1 MNFFQFYE
9 IPVSFTLDENA
20 LKKKY
25 YALSRQY
32 HPDFHTHENETEQEH
47 ILEMSTLN
55 TRAYKTLSDFDER
68 VKYILELKG
77 LLKESE
83 KQEIPNAFLM
93 EMMDINESVMD
104 LQMDFDLEKYKQTSN
119 EVREMQNNLFAEVK
133 PFLETY
139 NDATFVEDDLK
150 KIKDFYLKKRYILR
164 LEKNLSIFAPL

>member
-9 IPVSFTLDENA
+9 IPVSFTLDEKV
-20 LKKKY
+20 LKQKY

-32 HPDFHTHENETEQEH
+32 HPDFHTHENEAEQEH

-83 KQEIPNAFLM
+83 KQEIPNTFLM

-104 LQMDFDLEKYKQTSN
+104 LQMDFDLEKYKQTLS
-119 EVREMQNNLFAEVK
+119 EVREMQNDLFAKVK
-133 PFLETY
+133 PILETY
-139 NDATFVEDDLK
+139 NDATIAEEDLK
-150 KIKDFYLKKRYILR
+150 KIKEFYLKKRYILR